1 MIKKFE
7 GFFTNDNDEKVKSIV
22 ENIEDY
28 FDMNKLSENMGDFQY
43 LYNDPISKI
52 DKTIKV
58 WGYRESA
65 HFITYRLSIN
75 DRIIRCSTYIIRD
88 LMNFFYFK
96 KYGRMPYTQ

>member
-1 MIKKFE
+1 ML
-7 GFFTNDNDEKVKSIV
+7 FFLAFNLLFAFLDLH
-22 ENIEDY
+22 
-28 FDMNKLSENMGDFQY
+28 FH
-43 LYNDPISKI
+43 LYEILNSKI